1 MKACKCQPPCVVCPD
16 LRRVLPQSEHD
27 LVNHTTM
34 LSKIAPKIA
43 HQDAHAVSSSGEN
56 YHNHIHG
63 LEVLVRILWQAHPPT
78 SPLIQGATKTG
89 PCGPDMMDSADL
101 PVFQALP
108 SRCLQPSSLCHPAI
122 YCTVRRSDDSVRS
135 SSRQTKTFPFNEKPH
150 TTRLRRARS
159 LHNLEIRFAAC
170 AVARS
175 LSCRGSRNFLQ
186 V

>member
-1 MKACKCQPPCVVCPD
+1 
-16 LRRVLPQSEHD
+16 
-27 LVNHTTM
+27 M

-101 PVFQALP
+101 LVFQALP

-135 SSRQTKTFPFNEKPH
+135 SSRQTKTFPFNENLTPRACGGREAC
-150 TTRLRRARS
+150 TTSRSALQLAPWHVACRAG
-159 LHNLEIRFAAC
+159 
-170 AVARS
+170 AVETS
-175 LSCRGSRNFLQ
+175 YKCNFLFHAAPGSLQ
-186 V
+186 IRLLLSYGQNSRLACFP